1 MIYEKVAVCKPGR
14 GSSRNHPGALISGF
28 AASRTVRNKLLLF
41 KPPGLQDFVMVTEL
55 TETGCQSQA
64 DRQQCPED
72 LLSAR
77 QGTQHPHS
85 THGESGALSH
95 TRLTA
100 VEQGVWMRSQGLRA
114 SH

>member
-1 MIYEKVAVCKPGR
+1 
-14 GSSRNHPGALISGF
+14 
-28 AASRTVRNKLLLF
+28 
-41 KPPGLQDFVMVTEL
+41 MVTEL

-85 THGESGALSH
+85 THRESGALSH

-100 VEQGVWMRSQGLRA
+100 VEQGVWMRSQGLGA
-114 SH
+114 SP